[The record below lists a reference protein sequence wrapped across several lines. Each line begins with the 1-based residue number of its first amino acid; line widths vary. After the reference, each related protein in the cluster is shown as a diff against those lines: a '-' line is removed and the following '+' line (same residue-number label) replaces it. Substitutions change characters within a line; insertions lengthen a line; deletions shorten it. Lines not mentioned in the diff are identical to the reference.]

1 MSRSPFRTIATR
13 LCFPSGGAMTPAPRE
28 IETRILTSFAAVPLY
43 ATHAV
48 GIVPLLLFHAVML
61 GIIARVAMGKSPEL
75 IPAPVMRTIGIL
87 YVGFYVVDAA
97 FLSRNAIAASTHLVL
112 FIATYQ
118 PIESA
123 RVRNYAQRLLTTA

>member
-1 MSRSPFRTIATR
+1 MLSS
-13 LCFPSGGAMTPAPRE
+13 FPSGGAMTPARRE
-28 IETRILTSFAAVPLY
+28 IETLLLTSFAAVPLY
-43 ATHAV
+43 ATQAIGV
-48 GIVPLLLFHAVML
+48 APLLMFHVVMA

-75 IPAPVMRTIGIL
+75 IPAPIMRVIAVL

-97 FLSRNAIAASTHLVL
+97 FLSRSAIAASTHLVL

-123 RVRNYAQRLLTTA
+123 RVRN